1 MIIPSVFSFFG
12 GDIGKLHAGPSLTFI
27 TLPAV
32 FASMPGGTFAAAT
45 FFLLFLLAALT
56 SAISLLETSVN
67 TFEDGLHISRGK
79 ASLIMA
85 VIMAAVGLSSSLGF
99 GVWSSV
105 KLLGMDI
112 LDFFDFLTNSVMM
125 PIAALATCLLIL
137 RKVGF
142 AAIEAEVGQSSPF
155 RRRPLYRFCL
165 KYLAPV
171 CLVII
176 LASSIASAL
185 GLITM

>member
-1 MIIPSVFSFFG
+1 
-12 GDIGKLHAGPSLTFI
+12 
-27 TLPAV
+27 
-32 FASMPGGTFAAAT
+32 
-45 FFLLFLLAALT
+45 
-56 SAISLLETSVN
+56 
-67 TFEDGLHISRGK
+67 
-79 ASLIMA
+79 
-85 VIMAAVGLSSSLGF
+85 
-99 GVWSSV
+99 
-105 KLLGMDI
+105 MDI